1 MGNSGEH
8 DRRRMQG
15 LAFEQALLTAAHRL
29 TARLSSAAVCEA
41 LAHACEEIFG
51 ASCAVLLRHDQD
63 RTLRCVW
70 ANGPFV
76 GWRAADGV
84 PMHGD
89 EPAAVVFR
97 SREPQLLGGG
107 RHRAVGSR
115 GALLY
120 VPLYVRDR
128 AHGVL
133 VLDSPHLARPTA
145 PRTDDLSRVSILA
158 AQASIALSNAELY
171 DESKRDLEHLRRTLE
186 ERRHLRGQFHALQRD
201 LSAATDAGHIIGASA
216 ALKKVLAAV
225 EAVASAD
232 TTVVLLGETGTGK
245 ELLARALH
253 ERSRRA
259 NKPFLPLNCA
269 AMPPTLLE
277 AELFGHERGAFTDA
291 LVAKAG
297 KFELA
302 DGGTLFLDEIGDL
315 PRAAQPKL
323 LRALQEG
330 EIQRIGGCGTKKVD
344 VRVIAATNKDLQA
357 LVDEGLFRADLY
369 YRLAVFPITVPPLR
383 ERPEDIPA
391 LARHFVQHF
400 ASRFGRRAPDID
412 AEALRNLME
421 YQWPGN
427 VRELQNVIE
436 RAVILAA
443 GTPVTRHLLALGKIP

>member
-1 MGNSGEH
+1 MGHTGEH
-8 DRRRMQG
+8 DRRRTPA

-29 TARLSSAAVCEA
+29 TARLSGAAVCEA
-41 LAHACEEIFG
+41 LADACREIVG
-51 ASCAVLLRHDQD
+51 ASCAILLRRDTD

-76 GWRAADGV
+76 GWLTDDGW
-84 PMHGD
+84 PMCGD
-89 EPAAVVFR
+89 EPAAIVFR
-97 SREPQLLGGG
+97 SREPRLLGSG
-107 RHRAVGSR
+107 RRPAVSSPGS
-115 GALLY
+115 LLY
-120 VPLYVRDR
+120 VPLYAQDR
-128 AHGVL
+128 VHGVL

-171 DESKRDLEHLRRTLE
+171 EESKRDLEHLRRTLD
-186 ERRHLRGQFHALQRD
+186 ERRHLRGQVHALQRE
-201 LSAATDAGHIIGASA
+201 LSAASAAGRIIGASA
-216 ALKKVLAAV
+216 SLRKVLAAV
-225 EAVASAD
+225 EAVAGAD
-232 TTVVLLGETGTGK
+232 TAVVLFGETGTGK

-253 ERSRRA
+253 ERSRRS

-269 AMPPTLLE
+269 AMPATLLE

-302 DGGTLFLDEIGDL
+302 DGGTLFLDEVADL

-330 EIQRIGGCGTKKVD
+330 EIQRIGGCSTRTVD

-357 LVDEGLFRADLY
+357 LVDEGAFRADLY

-383 ERPEDIPA
+383 DRPEDIPA
-391 LARHFVQHF
+391 LARHFVRHF
-400 ASRFGRRAPDID
+400 AAQFGRAAPEID
-412 AEALRNLME
+412 AEAIEHLMD
-421 YQWPGN
+421 YGWPGN

-436 RAVILAA
+436 RAVILAQGA
-443 GTPVTRHLLALGKIP
+443 SIGRHLLALGKVP